1 LINAQPPIPG
11 APAVGTITAP
21 TCTLSSGSVL
31 LTGLPSSGT
40 WTLIRYPGTVTTTG
54 TGISSTLTGLTPGT
68 YNYTVTSADGC
79 LSVPSANVVIPVQPL
94 TPAAPAIGTIT
105 QPTFAVPTGSVILNG
120 LPSSGQWVITRLPGS
135 VATSGTGSSRT
146 ITNLEAGVYTFTVT
160 NSSGC
165 NSTESIHVTFSTP
178 GAPVL
183 VISDPSEVCSP
194 GTVDITTS
202 SITAGS
208 TPGLIYTYW
217 TDPQATIPYGT
228 PAAAIAGT
236 YYIKGTTVS
245 GYFSIKPVNVTIDSM
260 PVPNAGVDQTLD
272 YMFSTVLDA
281 TLKINET
288 GIWSLVSGS
297 GNFSDITDPK
307 TSVNDLS
314 PGDNLLVWT
323 VKTSVCP
330 SVSDTVNIIVQ
341 NLVIPTLITPNEDG
355 RNDYFVIKGL
365 VTLGRTELIIFD
377 RRGVQVYK
385 IPNYDNS
392 WNGVDYNNNP
402 LPEDTYFYVIK
413 TANGKSLSGYVVI
426 RR

>member
-1 LINAQPPIPG
+1 
-11 APAVGTITAP
+11 
-21 TCTLSSGSVL
+21 
-31 LTGLPSSGT
+31 
-40 WTLIRYPGTVTTTG
+40 
-54 TGISSTLTGLTPGT
+54 
-68 YNYTVTSADGC
+68 
-79 LSVPSANVVIPVQPL
+79 
-94 TPAAPAIGTIT
+94 
-105 QPTFAVPTGSVILNG
+105 
-120 LPSSGQWVITRLPGS
+120 
-135 VATSGTGSSRT
+135 
-146 ITNLEAGVYTFTVT
+146 
-160 NSSGC
+160 
-165 NSTESIHVTFSTP
+165 
-178 GAPVL
+178 
-183 VISDPSEVCSP
+183 
-194 GTVDITTS
+194 VDITTS